1 MAMKNNRANFC
12 FPTLKN
18 HGAKFRKPEMFPL
31 PLEPGCTHY
40 RLFYKKKEMKI
51 CSSGLACVRY
61 FFKTVSWVI
70 FRGKV
75 SGEDYASGKIKH
87 CTRGTAGVGSIISSE
102 KIKHCTRGTAGV
114 GSTYHRYFFQSLLLS
129 LLVVKLHFLTS
140 PKRGHGRT
148 FVGQ

>member
-1 MAMKNNRANFC
+1 MKNNRANFC

-87 CTRGTAGVGSIISSE
+87 CTRGTAGVGSLRASE
-102 KIKHCTRGTAGV
+102 KNQILYAWN
-114 GSTYHRYFFQSLLLS
+114 
-129 LLVVKLHFLTS
+129 
-140 PKRGHGRT
+140 GRSR
-148 FVGQ
+148 